1 MIVVPLSQTLIP
13 QVEEL
18 MRLGTP
24 FVCPRTH
31 SDYWLYA
38 RLFSSTC
45 PVAMIDDD
53 VAGAVI
59 AFRSQDTP
67 DEVYVQDVA
76 THPGHRGKGV
86 ARTLL
91 SAVSEYAI
99 QHGCA
104 RIYLT
109 SEPDNSVAHC
119 TWLSLGFLNLPG
131 DRVEDG
137 VEVIA
142 DFKGPGRDRA
152 VYELDLGRERLG
164 TQPVV
169 DSASSCA

>member
-1 MIVVPLSQTLIP
+1 MIVVPLRQALIS

-18 MRLGTP
+18 MHLGVP
-24 FVCPRTH
+24 FVRPRTH

-38 RLFSSTC
+38 NLFSSTC
-45 PVAMIDDD
+45 PVAIIDED
-53 VAGAVI
+53 VVGAVI
-59 AFRSQDTP
+59 AFRSQDLP

-76 THPGHRGKGV
+76 THPEHRGKGV

-91 SAVSEYAI
+91 STVSEYAI
-99 QHGCA
+99 QHACT
-104 RIYLT
+104 RMYLT
-109 SEPDNSVAHC
+109 SEPDNGVAHR

-131 DRVEDG
+131 DRVQDG

-152 VYELDLGRERLG
+152 VYQLDLNRE
-164 TQPVV
+164 
-169 DSASSCA
+169 